1 MYSIG
6 RSVIE
11 IFRNDYRG
19 AIGVLSTS
27 QFISIFILALGI
39 IIYVLSQKDTF
50 TEKSQDTH

>member
-50 TEKSQDTH
+50 TEKNQDTH